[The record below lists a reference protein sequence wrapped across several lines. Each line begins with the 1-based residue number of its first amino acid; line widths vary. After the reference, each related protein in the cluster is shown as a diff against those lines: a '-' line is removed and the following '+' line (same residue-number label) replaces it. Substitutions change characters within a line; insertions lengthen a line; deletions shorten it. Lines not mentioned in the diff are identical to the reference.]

1 MTSRCNLYGKLSLM
15 RKLHYIVKVKGF
27 CRCGWSFMSV
37 DFELAKRE
45 TVIGGPNWMSWKPLK
60 VRDFLAGIVEG
71 NIHIWKAH
79 GEPCGRELGVTSRII
94 LMPPASDASEHQP
107 SSHRNINPA
116 NKPNELQVNYS
127 LIEPLEESIDQDNP
141 LTAATEDPRQTTQ
154 LSKPRHESYGI
165 INVCCFN
172 H

>member
-1 MTSRCNLYGKLSLM
+1 MTSRCNLYDKLSLM

-116 NKPNELQVNYS
+116 NKPNELGSGFFHRTASRWDCHPAGTHVSYVQIS
-127 LIEPLEESIDQDNP
+127 NP
-141 LTAATEDPRQTTQ
+141 QNLWN
-154 LSKPRHESYGI
+154 KCVWI
-165 INVCCFN
+165 
-172 H
+172 